1 MMGVAAQHSQ
11 VPAGP
16 LAPSAVAEVLELVG
30 LVEVRPAEEA
40 TEQDLRGESLLDPSW
55 VPPWCQ
61 NTARL
66 PGAPALHHLHQQLQ
80 LLILQLLEEGM
91 RR

>member
-16 LAPSAVAEVLELVG
+16 LAPSAVAEVLELMG

-61 NTARL
+61 NAAGL